1 MNKRVVKRN
10 GDELF
15 PLGIGAMRL
24 PTKNNSID
32 RESSQ
37 EFILYAIENG
47 VNYIDRIIFRRHP
60 KLDWC

>member
-32 RESSQ
+32 RESAQ
-37 EFILYAIENG
+37 DLYCLQLKME
-47 VNYIDRIIFRRHP
+47 
-60 KLDWC
+60 

>member
-24 PTKNNSID
+24 PTKKQFN
-32 RESSQ
+32 
-37 EFILYAIENG
+37 
-47 VNYIDRIIFRRHP
+47 
-60 KLDWC
+60 